1 VLKQIIFPYHAFL
14 LLRETSAVT
23 QTFSYFAYGS
33 NMCSKRLR
41 EPTPSAQAI
50 GIGSVIKHQ
59 LRWHKKSQDGSGK
72 CNLFF
77 TGDPG
82 HQVYGVL
89 FEISESEKERLDTA
103 EGLHHGYEEKTVDVI
118 TASGL
123 VSAIAYYAII
133 IGEGFRP
140 YEWYKRYVVEGA
152 IEYGLPEQYV
162 QTLKSV
168 EAMND
173 PDQKRTQRETRIFE
187 DP

>member
-1 VLKQIIFPYHAFL
+1 
-14 LLRETSAVT
+14 
-23 QTFSYFAYGS
+23 
-33 NMCSKRLR
+33 
-41 EPTPSAQAI
+41 
-50 GIGSVIKHQ
+50 
-59 LRWHKKSQDGSGK
+59 
-72 CNLFF
+72 
-77 TGDPG
+77 
-82 HQVYGVL
+82 VYGVL